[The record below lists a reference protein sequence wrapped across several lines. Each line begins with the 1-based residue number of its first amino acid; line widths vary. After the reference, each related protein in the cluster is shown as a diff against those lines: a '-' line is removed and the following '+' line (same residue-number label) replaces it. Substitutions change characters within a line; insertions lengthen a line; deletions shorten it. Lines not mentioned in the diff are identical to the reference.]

1 MLKGLESAFILD
13 NDKEVKRLAKE
24 VSTAISAI
32 NNSDRDDI
40 MDVVKKHLEK
50 IKKAENINTATEGF
64 VFDWDGVTYKFT
76 GNFAPANQIL
86 GIFKYGRGKIPP
98 VQKEQQMIKEQAGK
112 TIGIHPGGFKPPHAG
127 HFFGAKHLLDSGA
140 DEVVVIISPKPREG
154 YSSDGEKTIQI
165 TAQQSLEL
173 WNHYVSANGLSGKM
187 KVIIS
192 DKNSP
197 VASVYDYLE
206 KLKPETTVFLGK
218 GEKDQKDTR
227 FDRAQSFSDKRDLG
241 LTVQMINTPM
251 FGGGISGTQMR
262 EIIANDD
269 YNSFAKY
276 VPLKNKKD
284 KQKAW
289 KIMTKNINENIYDRE
304 QFLNEMKLRKV
315 IRNII
320 SLQEK
325 KSSESENILRNY
337 IQKVLTESEADKT
350 PHASTA
356 INFLEDLLKKIL
368 PTIEQDYK
376 SLTSKQEQR
385 DSFRAQFV
393 SSMDTLINTANV
405 NMAAASEQGQ
415 EFIEIE
421 EEIDVEVK
429 EDEKFIDIE
438 DNNEEESEEKE
449 QEAKDTGAKL
459 AAQTFDSVE
468 KQTLDSYST
477 LSDPEDQKT
486 FQDYLITNLKLYF
499 DKWEKEL
506 SDVIEPTTDEYEQE
520 KDEEESDE
528 AEAETAEE
536 NEEAEEEGDEDELDL
551 DI

>member
-1 MLKGLESAFILD
+1 
-13 NDKEVKRLAKE
+13 
-24 VSTAISAI
+24 
-32 NNSDRDDI
+32 
-40 MDVVKKHLEK
+40 
-50 IKKAENINTATEGF
+50 
-64 VFDWDGVTYKFT
+64 
-76 GNFAPANQIL
+76 
-86 GIFKYGRGKIPP
+86 
-98 VQKEQQMIKEQAGK
+98 
-112 TIGIHPGGFKPPHAG
+112 
-127 HFFGAKHLLDSGA
+127 
-140 DEVVVIISPKPREG
+140 
-154 YSSDGEKTIQI
+154 
-165 TAQQSLEL
+165 
-173 WNHYVSANGLSGKM
+173 
-187 KVIIS
+187 
-192 DKNSP
+192 
-197 VASVYDYLE
+197 
-206 KLKPETTVFLGK
+206 
-218 GEKDQKDTR
+218 
-227 FDRAQSFSDKRDLG
+227 
-241 LTVQMINTPM
+241 M